1 MTVDDR
7 RAAARTLFEEL
18 RARNELRW
26 AIVLGD
32 ELYGPSVA
40 ELVEKLDKLERS
52 E

>member
-1 MTVDDR
+1 MIIEER
-7 RAAARTLFEEL
+7 RAAARALFEEL

-40 ELVEKLDKLERS
+40 ELVEKLDRLERNK
-52 E
+52 